1 MLERLNS
8 NIPSFHFNLFRMVQQ
23 YDYEL
28 EFKVRDYEC
37 DLQGVVNNS
46 VYQNYLEHTRH
57 EFMKTIGL
65 DFADLYNR
73 GILAVVARVEL
84 AYKTSLRSGDKFVSR
99 LRVEHEGVKYIFYQD
114 IFRLPDEKFCLKGI
128 VTTTSIVDGRLAI
141 APEIKEALEKVVK
154 NRK

>member
-1 MLERLNS
+1 MLERLSS

-65 DFADLYNR
+65 DFADLYSR

-84 AYKTSLRSGDKFVSR
+84 AYKASLRSGDKFVSR
-99 LRVEHEGVKYIFYQD
+99 LHVEHEGVKYIFHQD
-114 IFRLPDEKFCLKGI
+114 IYRIPDEKLCLKGVI
-128 VTTTSIVDGRLAI
+128 TTTSIVNGRLAI
-141 APEIKEALEKVVK
+141 SLEIKEALENVA
-154 NRK
+154 NSRR